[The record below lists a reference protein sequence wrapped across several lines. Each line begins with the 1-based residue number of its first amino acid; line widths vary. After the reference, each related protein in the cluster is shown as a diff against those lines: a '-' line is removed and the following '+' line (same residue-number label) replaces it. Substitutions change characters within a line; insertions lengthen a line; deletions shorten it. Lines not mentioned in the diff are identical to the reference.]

1 MLRVIVNST
10 PLITLGNIGKLEILR
25 QVYEKIVIPE
35 AVYQEVSKKQDASS
49 NALRS
54 ASEWIFVESIINPA
68 DYQMYRSRLHAGE
81 VEVMILAQQSP
92 KADLI
97 VLDDMAARRTA
108 EYLGLTV
115 TGTIGV
121 LIKAKQRGLIPAVLP
136 VLEELESNG
145 FFISERVKR
154 MIAAK
159 TGE

>member
-1 MLRVIVNST
+1 
-10 PLITLGNIGKLEILR
+10 
-25 QVYEKIVIPE
+25 
-35 AVYQEVSKKQDASS
+35 
-49 NALRS
+49 
-54 ASEWIFVESIINPA
+54 
-68 DYQMYRSRLHAGE
+68 
-81 VEVMILAQQSP
+81 
-92 KADLI
+92 
-97 VLDDMAARRTA
+97 MAARRTA

-159 TGE
+159 TGEQQKERGFGYVLYLSELQNSAVLCDLISRCV